1 MTDTS
6 ATPAPQ
12 PDTELAN
19 AEPNAAQKVIAE
31 TLGTFIL
38 VFFGCGAAVM
48 SGGDYVGTAL
58 AFGLAL
64 LVGIYAFGR
73 ISGAHYNPAVSL
85 GAALSGRVAWAQLP
99 LYIGGQLLGAILGAL
114 SLFVLMHGFDGY
126 DATGN
131 MGQNFFGD
139 DTSGYAVWAALLL
152 EMLLTAIFVMVIL
165 AVTDARF
172 EHPSLA
178 PLAIGIAL
186 VGIHLVAIPAT
197 GTSVNPARSIGPAL
211 FAGGDAIIQLWLFI
225 LAPLVGA
232 AIAGLVYPLAF
243 GRDTDPVPGSGL
255 SFAQARAAGYGGSD
269 SYQQQWNQPEGQATG
284 EGAHT
289 GQSGAGWQGGAQ
301 GAQGGQGDQQQYGQ
315 QQYAQQQYAGEPII
329 QDGWQWDPHAQ
340 QWIPAQQQPG
350 QAGQA
355 GQAGQQATGA
365 GTGTGTD
372 TGAGAGESA
381 VEPGAAQPGVT
392 DPGHDPDG
400 EWPEDG
406 ATHVR
411 QDP

>member
-1 MTDTS
+1 MTDTT

-12 PDTELAN
+12 PGADLAD
-19 AEPNAAQKVIAE
+19 AEPNAVQKVIAE
-31 TLGTFIL
+31 TIGTFIL

-64 LVGIYAFGR
+64 LVGVYAFGR

-99 LYIGGQLLGAILGAL
+99 LYIGAQLVGAILGGLA
-114 SLFVLMHGFDGY
+114 LFVLMHGFDGY

-131 MGQNFFGD
+131 MGQNFFGE

-152 EMLLTAIFVMVIL
+152 EMLLTAVFVTVIL
-165 AVTDARF
+165 SVTDARF

-211 FAGGDAIIQLWLFI
+211 FAGGDAILQLWLFI

-232 AIAGLVYPLAF
+232 AIAGLLYPLAF

-269 SYQQQWNQPEGQATG
+269 SYQQQWNQPEAQATAGESTHAGQA
-284 EGAHT
+284 GA
-289 GQSGAGWQGGAQ
+289 AWQGGAQ
-301 GAQGGQGDQQQYGQ
+301 GTQGG
-315 QQYAQQQYAGEPII
+315 QQYAGEPII

-350 QAGQA
+350 QASQTGQA
-355 GQAGQQATGA
+355 GQVGQQATGA
-365 GTGTGTD
+365 G
-372 TGAGAGESA
+372 ESVA
-381 VEPGAAQPGVT
+381 QPGVTEPGTAQPGVT
-392 DPGHDPDG
+392 DPGHDPDA

-406 ATHVR
+406 ASHVR
-411 QDP
+411 RDP

>member
-1 MTDTS
+1 MTDTT
-6 ATPAPQ
+6 ATPAPG
-12 PDTELAN
+12 PDAGLVTD
-19 AEPNAAQKVIAE
+19 EPSTVQKLVAE
-31 TLGTFIL
+31 TIGTFIL

-64 LVGIYAFGR
+64 LVGVYAFGR
-73 ISGAHYNPAVSL
+73 ISGGHFNPAVSL
-85 GAALSGRVAWAQLP
+85 GAALSGRVAWQQLP
-99 LYIGGQLLGAILGAL
+99 TYIGGQLLGAILAGFC
-114 SLFVLMHGFDGY
+114 LFVLMHGFEGY

-152 EMLLTAIFVMVIL
+152 EILLTAIFVTVIL
-165 AVTDARF
+165 SVTDGRY

-211 FAGGDAIIQLWLFI
+211 FAGGDAILQLWLFI

-232 AIAGLVYPLAF
+232 AIAGLLYPLAF
-243 GRDTDPVPGSGL
+243 GRDTEPVPGSGL
-255 SFAQARAAGYGGSD
+255 AFARARARGAGSD
-269 SYQQQWNQPEGQATG
+269 SFQQQWNQPDAHAVTGQDDPARDPGQA
-284 EGAHT
+284 
-289 GQSGAGWQGGAQ
+289 W
-301 GAQGGQGDQQQYGQ
+301 QGGQGASVAQGTAGQQYSS
-315 QQYAQQQYAGEPII
+315 EPII

-340 QWIPAQQQPG
+340 QWIPAQQP
-350 QAGQA
+350 AP
-355 GQAGQQATGA
+355 QQGGTGSGTGA
-365 GTGTGTD
+365 G
-372 TGAGAGESA
+372 S
-381 VEPGAAQPGVT
+381 GAAQASAGPAAGSAAGPAADPVDPT
-392 DPGHDPDG
+392 VDPASDPGRSD

-406 ATHVR
+406 ASHVR
-411 QDP
+411 PPGQ

>member
-12 PDTELAN
+12 PDADLAN
-19 AEPNAAQKVIAE
+19 AEPSSVQKLIAE
-31 TLGTFIL
+31 TIGTFIL

-99 LYIGGQLLGAILGAL
+99 LYIGGQLVGAILAGLA
-114 SLFVLMHGFDGY
+114 LFVLMHGFEGY

-172 EHPSLA
+172 EHPALA
-178 PLAIGIAL
+178 PLTIGIAL

-211 FAGGDAIIQLWLFI
+211 FAGGDAILQLWLFI
-225 LAPLVGA
+225 LAPLLGA
-232 AIAGLVYPLAF
+232 VIAGLLYPLAF

-269 SYQQQWNQPEGQATG
+269 SYQQQWNQPEQGATG
-284 EGAHT
+284 EGAQP
-289 GQSGAGWQGGAQ
+289 GQAGAVGTSAGGQ
-301 GAQGGQGDQQQYGQ
+301 GAQAGQAGQQYSS
-315 QQYAQQQYAGEPII
+315 EPII

-340 QWIPAQQQPG
+340 QWIPAQQPTAQPG
-350 QAGQA
+350 QGAAGSMGSAGQPGVA
-355 GQAGQQATGA
+355 GPNVTGPNVTGPNVAGPGATGA
-365 GTGTGTD
+365 
-372 TGAGAGESA
+372 ER
-381 VEPGAAQPGVT
+381 
-392 DPGHDPDG
+392 DPAE

-406 ATHVR
+406 GSHIR
-411 QDP
+411 PGQ